1 MGAGIPVRFA
11 QWAASPAGQVQLLLA
26 LAVALGG
33 GGVAFGLRNLTIQL
47 AALLLLFLQREQV
60 RRFVREAPR
69 ALVALVLLT
78 LALPLVQLV
87 PLPPGLWQSL
97 PGREPVV
104 SAFAIAGIAAD
115 SWFPLSV
122 DRGRTLTAFLGL
134 LAPAAIVAIGSVL
147 GREEKAG
154 IARFAAL
161 AALAALMLGIF
172 QLSTAN
178 TAALLFPMTPKPDV
192 LYASFANRNST
203 AALFVLAL
211 LLLAAAPWWKSRVD
225 LLVAVA
231 GGALLALGAV
241 LTQSR
246 SGIVLLVLA
255 LAFAASRAGLAALA
269 RRRGVN
275 GGNAL
280 PRPAWIAALL
290 GVLLVG
296 AAVIASATMGGRA
309 ADSLDRFGDTE
320 TDRPEMW
327 EDAAF
332 AAREYWPIG
341 SGMGTFDEVF
351 QLHESLEYISPRRAG
366 RAHSDVL
373 EIVIEA
379 GAFGAAIALF
389 WLLWCV
395 WAALR
400 APAHWRWTALGAGTG
415 VLALLLQSL
424 LDYPLRNQTL
434 LCMAAVLVVL
444 LAQRKGRSA

>member
-1 MGAGIPVRFA
+1 
-11 QWAASPAGQVQLLLA
+11 VQLLIGLA
-26 LAVALGG
+26 AALGG

-47 AALLLLFLQREQV
+47 AAMLLLFLQRGAVQ
-60 RRFVREAPR
+60 RFLREAPR

-78 LALPLVQLV
+78 LALPLMQLA
-87 PLPPGLWQSL
+87 PLPPAMWQNL
-97 PGREPVV
+97 PGREPVLA
-104 SAFAIAGIAAD
+104 AFAIAGIPAD

-134 LAPAAIVAIGSVL
+134 LAPAAIIAVGSVL
-147 GREEKAG
+147 GREEKAA
-154 IARFAAL
+154 IARFTAL
-161 AALAALMLGIF
+161 TALAALMLGIF
-172 QLSTAN
+172 QVSTAN
-178 TAALLFPMTPKPDV
+178 TAALLFPITPKPDV
-192 LYASFANRNST
+192 MYATFANRNST

-211 LLLAAAPWWKSRVD
+211 LLLAAAPWWKSRAD
-225 LLVAVA
+225 LLIAVA

-246 SGIVLLVLA
+246 SGMVLLVLA
-255 LAFAASRAGLAALA
+255 LAFAALRAGMAALA
-269 RRRGVN
+269 RRRGARA
-275 GGNAL
+275 GSGDGL
-280 PRPAWIAALL
+280 PRPVWIAAVV
-290 GVLLVG
+290 GTALV
-296 AAVIASATMGGRA
+296 AVAVIASATMGGRA

-332 AAREYWPIG
+332 AAREYWPAG
-341 SGMGTFDEVF
+341 SGMGTFDEAF

-379 GAFGAAIALF
+379 GILGAALAVF
-389 WLLWCV
+389 WLLWCA
-395 WAALR
+395 WAAGR
-400 APAHWRWTALGAGTG
+400 APAYWRWTALGAGTG

-434 LCMAAVLVVL
+434 LCVAAVFVVL
-444 LAQRKGRSA
+444 LAHRKGHSA